1 LRCSGKLILFFSS
14 AAALV
19 PIGSVGNFLGK
30 IKLTAFRRK
39 HHRLQIDYGRL
50 VIAFLLSADFLLYH
64 FHFLILTILLFVK

>member
-1 LRCSGKLILFFSS
+1 MLKEALLFFSS

-39 HHRLQIDYGRL
+39 HQIDIGPW
-50 VIAFLLSADFLLYH
+50 
-64 FHFLILTILLFVK
+64 